1 MLDADSIYERQRSL
15 SGAAWYGMSTMVL
28 RIAEAE
34 DRKVVGPVLAHSYSF
49 AASDVPMWLERAGHE
64 NLHVLEEG
72 GAITGSFIAMPMGQ
86 FFGGRSVRT
95 LGVGGVAIPVPHRG
109 KGAATRMMTEAL
121 RLARKNK
128 FALST
133 LFPTTLTV
141 YQRVGYECAGQR
153 LKTTIDLRQQRFTKS
168 RLRTEEHLA
177 PPDEVKALYR
187 KVAKNCPGYLDRGP
201 YVWGRVTAPRGA
213 AKRTFTFHGD
223 RRLEGYVIAI
233 HQMTASGST
242 SVTIIDAAAVTRAG
256 GEATWRLLSEYQS
269 IATEAVLH
277 GGTEG
282 FLQSLLPER
291 SYKTEWVDSWM
302 VRICDPAL
310 AMTSRGYPPISARI
324 TLLLA
329 DAALPE
335 NSGSY
340 TLTVTRGRGTVRRSD
355 GAKGARITERAL
367 AALYTGFLSP
377 WELRRLG
384 TLTCSDEEAAVLAML
399 FSGRAPSM
407 PDAF

>member
-1 MLDADSIYERQRSL
+1 
-15 SGAAWYGMSTMVL
+15 MSTMVL

-64 NLHVLEEG
+64 NLHVLEEQ

-95 LGVGGVAIPVPHRG
+95 FGVGGVAIPVPQRG
-109 KGAATRMMTEAL
+109 KGAATRMLTEAL
-121 RLARKNK
+121 RLARKNR

-133 LFPTTLTV
+133 LFPTTLPV
-141 YQRVGYECAGQR
+141 YQRVGYQCAGHR
-153 LKTTIDLRQQRFTKS
+153 LKTTVDLRQQRLPKGQ
-168 RLRTEEHLA
+168 LRIEEHVA

-187 KVAKNCPGYLDRGP
+187 KVAQHCAGHLDRGP

-223 RRLEGYVIAI
+223 KRLEGYVIAI

-242 SVTIIDAAAVTRAG
+242 SVAIIDAAAVTRAG
-256 GEATWRLLSEYQS
+256 GEAIWSLVSGYQS

-291 SYKTEWVDSWM
+291 SYRTEWVDSWM
-302 VRICDPAL
+302 VRICDPVLAL
-310 AMTSRGYPPISARI
+310 RSRGYPPVSARV
-324 TLLLA
+324 TLLLT

-335 NSGSY
+335 NSGTY
-340 TLTVTRGRGTVRRSD
+340 TLAVAGGRGVVER
-355 GAKGARITERAL
+355 GAGTKGARLTERAL

-384 TLTCSDEEAAVLAML
+384 TLTCSDDEAAVLSML
-399 FSGRAPSM
+399 FAGRAPSM